1 MDLAVILTYRCD
13 SRCSMCNIWQHPTD
27 PTYEVSLDDLAKLPS
42 GFDYLNLS
50 GGEPTLRS
58 DLGELCDLLRP
69 KAMKLEIS
77 TNGLHVDRIVPIVKK
92 YPDLKVRI
100 SVDGIGELNNMIRGE
115 RGGYDRK
122 VDSMKK
128 LIDAGGCDLGF
139 AMTFQDENVDQVV
152 DLYRLSRSLGV
163 EFATSAI
170 HNGFQFHKNDNY
182 VYNRLAVARKAENLV
197 TEMLRSWSIKGWF
210 RAYLNL
216 GLIAKILGHDRL
228 MPCTAAT
235 DFIFVDPWAD
245 VYACNVRNDLLV
257 GNIRKQTWPDIM
269 GSEELRRVRDQVARC
284 TQNCWMVASAKT
296 AMRNKHFAKL
306 PKVGVLSW
314 VVLNKLKVMAGLPV
328 NFDRYVDYSTI
339 HEDPRIV
346 QRTSYLENPPKR
358 KVQPAES
365 LHYTQFDGFD
375 NR

>member
-1 MDLAVILTYRCD
+1 
-13 SRCSMCNIWQHPTD
+13 
-27 PTYEVSLDDLAKLPS
+27 
-42 GFDYLNLS
+42 
-50 GGEPTLRS
+50 
-58 DLGELCDLLRP
+58 
-69 KAMKLEIS
+69 MKLEIS
-77 TNGLHVDRIVPIVKK
+77 TNGLHVDRIVPIIKK

-100 SVDGIGELNNMIRGE
+100 SVEGIGELNNMIRGE
-115 RGGYDRK
+115 RGGYDKK
-122 VDSMKK
+122 VESMKK

-139 AMTFQDENVDQVV
+139 AMTFQDENIDQVV
-152 DLYRLSRSLGV
+152 DLYRLSQSLGV

-182 VYNRLAVARKAENLV
+182 LYNRLAVARKTESLV

-216 GLIAKILGHDRL
+216 GLIAKTLGHDRL

-257 GNIRKQTWPDIM
+257 GSLRNQNWLDIM
-269 GSEELRRVRDQVARC
+269 EGEDLGRVRAQVAQC
-284 TQNCWMVASAKT
+284 KQNCWMTASAKT

-306 PKVGVLSW
+306 PTVGVLSW
-314 VVLNKLKVMAGLPV
+314 VVMNKLKVMAGLPV
-328 NFDRYVDYSTI
+328 NFDRYVDYSKV
-339 HEDPRIV
+339 HRDPKIV
-346 QRTSYLENPPKR
+346 QRTSYLENSPKR
-358 KVQPAES
+358 KTQPAES
-365 LHYTQFDGFD
+365 LHYMQFDGFN